1 MPPFFAAG
9 IWAGHCRGF
18 AMMTCHDRASTLSR
32 LPDNVIAFPGARRR
46 RAAGAPP
53 AGETARFSR
62 HRGKQ
67 PVAISAAELNTRLLI
82 LFGICTTSAAIAVS
96 SVHILLG

>member
-9 IWAGHCRGF
+9 IGAGHCRGF

-46 RAAGAPP
+46 RPAGAQP
-53 AGETARFSR
+53 AGESARPSR

-67 PVAISAAELNTRLLI
+67 AAAISAAELNARLLI